1 MQLLPCQNLYLQTV
15 VVEKCAEQWS
25 ALFLLWERRL
35 LSGERCK
42 VLLKSTPEATQVCVA
57 LALLAAVV
65 PSSSAG
71 LLNVAIASLLALAL
85 PAVVVPSSSA
95 GLGQMMR
102 EIAK

>member
-1 MQLLPCQNLYLQTV
+1 M
-15 VVEKCAEQWS
+15 
-25 ALFLLWERRL
+25 RRR

-42 VLLKSTPEATQVCVA
+42 VLLLKSTLESTLAGVA
-57 LALLAAVV
+57 LALLAVVV

-102 EIAK
+102 EMK